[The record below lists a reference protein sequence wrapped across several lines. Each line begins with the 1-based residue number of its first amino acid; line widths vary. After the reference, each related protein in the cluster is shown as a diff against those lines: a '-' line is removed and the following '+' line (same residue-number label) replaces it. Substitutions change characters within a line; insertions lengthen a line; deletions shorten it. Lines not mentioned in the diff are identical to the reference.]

1 MDDVRSIAIP
11 DLEEF
16 CTQVFIAQGVA
27 PEQAKLL
34 AAIAVEA
41 DLRGHDSHGVRLV
54 LAYKTTTHGGSV
66 NAQAA
71 IRVIRETPVS
81 VLVDAD
87 GGYGPV
93 AMTLGLEHCLQKVAT
108 TGVALAGVRNS
119 NHLFIPAHYVLRA
132 ARAGYLALCTAV
144 AKPILAPTGGL
155 GRVLGNNPWAFG
167 IPAGQRAPIV
177 LDIAPSAS
185 FAKVRMYAEER
196 RPLPAGWALDQDGNP
211 TTEAEAAL
219 LGSLLPLGEHKGY
232 GLAMVSE
239 ILGAVLTGAGYG
251 PASGADGQVGHF
263 LLVFDPGLLMPPA
276 EFAQRIED
284 HIRRI
289 KATPRQAGVPEIFYP
304 GERAAR
310 LEQAARA
317 QGTHRLVRSV
327 WEPLQALAQT
337 LNLPLPLHQV

>member
-1 MDDVRSIAIP
+1 
-11 DLEEF
+11 
-16 CTQVFIAQGVA
+16 
-27 PEQAKLL
+27 
-34 AAIAVEA
+34 
-41 DLRGHDSHGVRLV
+41 
-54 LAYKTTTHGGSV
+54 
-66 NAQAA
+66 
-71 IRVIRETPVS
+71 
-81 VLVDAD
+81 
-87 GGYGPV
+87 
-93 AMTLGLEHCLQKVAT
+93 
-108 TGVALAGVRNS
+108 
-119 NHLFIPAHYVLRA
+119 
-132 ARAGYLALCTAV
+132 
-144 AKPILAPTGGL
+144 
-155 GRVLGNNPWAFG
+155 
-167 IPAGQRAPIV
+167 
-177 LDIAPSAS
+177 
-185 FAKVRMYAEER
+185 MYAEER

-251 PASGADGQVGHF
+251 PASGAEGQVGHF

-317 QGTHRLVRSV
+317 RGTHRLARSV
-327 WEPLQALAQT
+327 WEPLRALAQT

>member
-1 MDDVRSIAIP
+1 M
-11 DLEEF
+11 
-16 CTQVFIAQGVA
+16 
-27 PEQAKLL
+27 
-34 AAIAVEA
+34 
-41 DLRGHDSHGVRLV
+41 
-54 LAYKTTTHGGSV
+54 
-66 NAQAA
+66 
-71 IRVIRETPVS
+71 
-81 VLVDAD
+81 
-87 GGYGPV
+87 
-93 AMTLGLEHCLQKVAT
+93 
-108 TGVALAGVRNS
+108 
-119 NHLFIPAHYVLRA
+119 
-132 ARAGYLALCTAV
+132 
-144 AKPILAPTGGL
+144 
-155 GRVLGNNPWAFG
+155 LGNNPWAFG

-185 FAKVRMYAEER
+185 FAKVRMYAEEG

-263 LLVFDPGLLMPPA
+263 LRVRSWLAHAAA
-276 EFAQRIED
+276 EFAQRYED

-289 KATPRQAGVPEIFYP
+289 KATPRQARQSEIFYP

-310 LEQAARA
+310 LEQAARV

-327 WEPLQALAQT
+327 WEPLRALAQT
-337 LNLPLPLHQV
+337 WVCRCPCIRSETGPALV